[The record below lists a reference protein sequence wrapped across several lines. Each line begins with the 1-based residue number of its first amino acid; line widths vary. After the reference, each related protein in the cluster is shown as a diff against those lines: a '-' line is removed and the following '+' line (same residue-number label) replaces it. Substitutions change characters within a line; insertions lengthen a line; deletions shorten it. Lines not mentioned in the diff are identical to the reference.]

1 MQDPHAATAPDDGVP
16 ADHSVANS
24 APQFPDGGTTDHVH
38 MAPVPDAMSTT
49 VPSATPPALLVRGV
63 ALSLLVIPLGA
74 AAWLILWN
82 MGFIAS
88 IVSFGIAAG
97 AVALYR
103 GGSKHPVN
111 RTAFWAL
118 IIVILVAVVVS
129 FFVGVAADIAK
140 FLEMDAGTAV
150 VSGEFWDT
158 YWINIFDN
166 PDMWDSYGNDILMS
180 LLFTGLGCFT
190 VLRRAARESRS

>member
-1 MQDPHAATAPDDGVP
+1 MQDPHAATAPNDGVP
-16 ADHSVANS
+16 ADHSVANT
-24 APQFPDGGTTDHVH
+24 APQFPDGGATGQVD

-49 VPSATPPALLVRGV
+49 VPSATPSGLLVRGV

-74 AAWLILWN
+74 VAWIILWN

-103 GGSKHPVN
+103 AGSTHPVN

-118 IIVILVAVVVS
+118 VVVILVAVVVS
-129 FFVGVAADIAK
+129 FFAGVAADIAR

-150 VSGEFWDT
+150 MSGEFWDT
-158 YWINIFDN
+158 YWINISDN
-166 PDMWDSYGNDILMS
+166 PDMWNSYGNDILLS

-190 VLRRAARESRS
+190 VLRRAARESRG